1 MPDVQGR
8 IEELRSEGEAAIA
21 SASDAA
27 TLEEARVRYLGRK
40 AELTGI
46 LRGIAE
52 LPADQRGPVGSAA
65 NRAREALETSSEAR
79 RREIEAHDLERELR
93 ADAVDVTLPGSPAAP
108 IGSRNVLIR
117 TMREIEDVFVGLGYR
132 VMEGPEVELDYY
144 NFTALNHP
152 PGHPARM
159 AQDTFYVD
167 PQSLD
172 PELRLDPVPT
182 RPGEQ
187 VSGPAL
193 PPGPEDVV
201 LRTHTS
207 PMQVRSMEASEPPIM
222 IVVPGRCYRSDP
234 FDATHSPIFHQVEGL
249 AVGERITLAD
259 LKGTL
264 DEFAR
269 AVFGPERETRFRPG
283 FFPFTEPSVEVDV
296 SCFRCGGSGRLPDG
310 SRDPLCKGIGWIEI
324 LGSGM
329 VDPNV
334 YGFVADRGYDP
345 ERVQGFAFG
354 MGIERIA
361 MLKHGVPD
369 LRKFFDNDVRVLEQF
384 R

>member
-1 MPDVQGR
+1 MADAQAR
-8 IEELRSEGEAAIA
+8 IEELRREAEAAIA
-21 SASDAA
+21 GAASAAE
-27 TLEEARVRYLGRK
+27 LEELRVRYLGRK

-52 LPADQRGPVGSAA
+52 LPTEERGVVGKTG
-65 NRAREALETSSEAR
+65 NEAREALEELLDSRSAEVDAA
-79 RREIEAHDLERELR
+79 ELEQGLA
-93 ADAVDVTLPGSPAAP
+93 ADTVDVTLPGTPQAP
-108 IGSRNVLIR
+108 VGSRSLLIR
-117 TMREIEDVFVGLGYR
+117 TMREIEDVFIGLGYR

-167 PQSLD
+167 PGSLD
-172 PELRLDPVPT
+172 PDLRIDPAPT
-182 RPGEQ
+182 FPGEP
-187 VSGPAL
+187 VTGAAL
-193 PPGPEDVV
+193 PPGPEDVM

-207 PMQVRSMEASEPPIM
+207 PMQVRAMEAQEPPIF

-249 AVGERITLAD
+249 AVAEGITLAD

-269 AVFGPERETRFRPG
+269 ALFGPERETRFRPG

-296 SCFRCGGSGRLPDG
+296 SCFRCGGSGQLSDG
-310 SRDPLCKGIGWIEI
+310 SRDSICKGTGWIEI

-334 YGFVADRGYDP
+334 FGFVRDRGYDP
-345 ERVQGFAFG
+345 ERIQGFAFG

-369 LRKFFDNDVRVLEQF
+369 LRKFFENDVRVLEQF

>member
-1 MPDVQGR
+1 MVER
-8 IEELRSEGEAAIA
+8 IKQIRREAEEAI
-21 SASDAA
+21 SAAA
-27 TLEEARVRYLGRK
+27 TTEDLEQLRIAYLGRK

-46 LRGIAE
+46 LRGISQ
-52 LPADQRGPVGSAA
+52 LPDQERGTVGKAG
-65 NRAREALETSSEAR
+65 NQARQALESLLAGRAGELDSAEIDAR
-79 RREIEAHDLERELR
+79 LAEDRI
-93 ADAVDVTLPGSPAAP
+93 DVTLPGAP
-108 IGSRNVLIR
+108 LPSASRNLLAR
-117 TMREIEDVFVGLGYR
+117 TQREIEDVFVGLGYR

-167 PQSLD
+167 PASLSAD
-172 PELRLDPVPT
+172 LRIEPAPSFS
-182 RPGEQ
+182 GEA
-187 VSGPAL
+187 VTGSSL

-207 PMQVRSMEASEPPIM
+207 PMQVRAMEAQEPPIL

-234 FDATHSPIFHQVEGL
+234 FDATHSPVFHQVEGL
-249 AVGERITLAD
+249 AVAEGITLAD

-264 DEFAR
+264 DELAR
-269 AVFGPERETRFRPG
+269 AIFGPERSTRFRPG

-296 SCFRCGGSGRLPDG
+296 SCFKCDGSGDFEG
-310 SRDPLCKGIGWIEI
+310 SRCSICKGSGWIEI

-334 YGFVADRGYDP
+334 FGFVAHNGYDP

-369 LRKFFDNDVRVLEQF
+369 LRKFFENDVRVLEQF

>member
-1 MPDVQGR
+1 MLER
-8 IEELRSEGEAAIA
+8 IDSLRDEASAAIA
-21 SASDAA
+21 AA
-27 TLEEARVRYLGRK
+27 RDPAALEELRVRYLGRK
-40 AELTGI
+40 SELTAV
-46 LRGIAE
+46 LRGISE
-52 LPADQRGPVGSAA
+52 LEPDQRGPVGAAA
-65 NRAREALETSSEAR
+65 NEAR
-79 RREIEAHDLERELR
+79 RALEAELSARAEELEGAELERSL
-93 ADAVDVTLPGSPAAP
+93 AAGAIDVTLPGAPPAPAAAQ
-108 IGSRNVLIR
+108 NLLIR
-117 TMREIEDVFVGLGYR
+117 TQREIEDVFVGLGYR

-167 PQSLD
+167 PSTLAPD
-172 PELRLDPVPT
+172 VAVD
-182 RPGEQ
+182 G
-187 VSGPAL
+187 GL

-207 PMQVRSMEASEPPIM
+207 PMQVRAMENQEPPIM

-234 FDATHSPIFHQVEGL
+234 FDATHSPVFHQVEGL

-264 DEFAR
+264 DAIAR
-269 AVFGPERETRFRPG
+269 AIFGPQRETRFRPG

-296 SCFRCGGSGRLPDG
+296 SCFRCGGSGRLEDG
-310 SRDPLCKGIGWIEI
+310 SRDPLCKGVGWIEI
-324 LGSGM
+324 LGAGV

-334 YGFVADRGYDP
+334 FGFVRENGYDP

-361 MLKHGVPD
+361 MLKHAIPD
-369 LRKFFDNDVRVLEQF
+369 LRKFFENDVRVLEQF

>member
-1 MPDVQGR
+1 MADAQAR
-8 IEELRSEGEAAIA
+8 IDQLRSEAEAAIA
-21 SASDAA
+21 AASDAA
-27 TLEEARVRYLGRK
+27 ELEELRVRYLGRK
-40 AELTGI
+40 AELTGV
-46 LRGIAE
+46 LRGIGQ
-52 LPADQRGPVGSAA
+52 LPAEERGPVGTAG
-65 NRAREALETSSEAR
+65 NEARQALERQLEGRRAELEA
-79 RREIEAHDLERELR
+79 AELQDGLA
-93 ADAVDVTLPGSPAAP
+93 ADRVDVTLPGTPAVP
-108 IGSRNVLIR
+108 VGSRNLLIR

-167 PQSLD
+167 PDSLD
-172 PELRLDPVPT
+172 PELRIEPAPTSPGGPVA
-182 RPGEQ
+182 
-187 VSGPAL
+187 GPPH
-193 PPGPEDVV
+193 PPGPEDVL

-207 PMQVRSMEASEPPIM
+207 PMQVRAMEAQEPPIF

-249 AVGERITLAD
+249 AVADSITLAD

-264 DEFAR
+264 DEFAK
-269 AVFGPERETRFRPG
+269 ALFGPERETRFRPG

-296 SCFRCGGSGRLPDG
+296 SCFRCGGSGQLSDG
-310 SRDPLCKGIGWIEI
+310 TRDSICKGTGWIEI

-334 YGFVADRGYDP
+334 FGFVEANGYDP
-345 ERVQGFAFG
+345 ERIQGFAFG

-369 LRKFFDNDVRVLEQF
+369 LRKFFENDVRVLEQF

>member
-1 MPDVQGR
+1 MTTLEK
-8 IEELRSEGEAAIA
+8 IEQLSAEASAAIA
-21 SASDAA
+21 TAADAA
-27 TLEEARVRYLGRK
+27 ALEEMRVRFLGRK
-40 AELTGI
+40 SDLTSI
-46 LRGIAE
+46 LRGIADLE
-52 LPADQRGPVGSAA
+52 PAERGAVGKAA
-65 NRAREALETSSEAR
+65 NEVRQALEAELGERSRALEGA
-79 RREIEAHDLERELR
+79 ELERSL
-93 ADAVDVTLPGSPAAP
+93 AAGAIDVTLPGAPPAPTAAQ
-108 IGSRNVLIR
+108 NLLIR
-117 TMREIEDVFVGLGYR
+117 TQREIEDVFAGLGYQ
-132 VMEGPEVELDYY
+132 VLEGPEVELDYY

-167 PQSLD
+167 PETV
-172 PELRLDPVPT
+172 EL
-182 RPGEQ
+182 
-187 VSGPAL
+187 PA
-193 PPGPEDVV
+193 GPEDVV

-207 PMQVRSMEASEPPIM
+207 PMQVRAMEAQEPPLM

-234 FDATHSPIFHQVEGL
+234 FDATHSPVFHQVEGL
-249 AVGERITLAD
+249 AVGENITLAD

-264 DEFAR
+264 DALAR
-269 AVFGPERETRFRPG
+269 GIFGPERETRLRPG

-296 SCFRCGGSGRLPDG
+296 SCFGCGGTGLLPDG
-310 SRDPLCKGIGWIEI
+310 SRDPLCKGVGWIEI

-334 YGFVADRGYDP
+334 FGFVRENGYDP

-361 MLKHGVPD
+361 MLKHAIPD
-369 LRKFFDNDVRVLEQF
+369 LRKFFENDVRVLRQF

>member
-1 MPDVQGR
+1 MR
-8 IEELRSEGEAAIA
+8 F
-21 SASDAA
+21 
-27 TLEEARVRYLGRK
+27 LGRK
-40 AELTGI
+40 SELTSI
-46 LRGIAE
+46 LRGIADLE
-52 LPADQRGPVGSAA
+52 PAERGPVGKAA
-65 NRAREALETSSEAR
+65 NEAR
-79 RREIEAHDLERELR
+79 QSLEAELGDRSTELEGAELERSL
-93 ADAVDVTLPGSPAAP
+93 AAGAIDVTLPGAPPAPSAAQ
-108 IGSRNVLIR
+108 NLLVR
-117 TMREIEDVFVGLGYR
+117 TQREIEDVFAGLGYQ
-132 VMEGPEVELDYY
+132 VLEGPEVELDYY

-167 PQSLD
+167 PETV
-172 PELRLDPVPT
+172 EL
-182 RPGEQ
+182 
-187 VSGPAL
+187 PA
-193 PPGPEDVV
+193 GPEDVV

-207 PMQVRSMEASEPPIM
+207 PMQVRAMEAQEPPIM

-234 FDATHSPIFHQVEGL
+234 FDATHSPVFHQVEGL
-249 AVGERITLAD
+249 AVGEDITLAD

-264 DEFAR
+264 DALAR
-269 AVFGPERETRFRPG
+269 GIFGPERETRFRPG

-296 SCFRCGGSGRLPDG
+296 SCFGCGGTGRLPDG
-310 SRDPLCKGIGWIEI
+310 SRDPLCKGVGWIEI

-334 YGFVADRGYDP
+334 FGFVRENGYDP

-361 MLKHGVPD
+361 MLKHAIPD
-369 LRKFFDNDVRVLEQF
+369 LRKFFENDVRVLRQF

>member
-1 MPDVQGR
+1 MPEVR
-8 IEELRSEGEAAIA
+8 ERLEEIRRHGETSIAAA
-21 SASDAA
+21 PDAA
-27 TLEEARVRYLGRK
+27 ALDQLRVAYLGRR
-40 AELTGI
+40 AELTQI

-52 LPADQRGPVGSAA
+52 LPAEQRGAVGSAA
-65 NRAREALETSSEAR
+65 NEVRRALERVLDSR
-79 RREIEAHDLERELR
+79 RAELEEGELADELR
-93 ADAVDVTLPGSPAAP
+93 GDAVDVTLPGTPALP
-108 IGSRNVLIR
+108 IGSRNLLIR
-117 TMREIEDVFVGLGYR
+117 TMREIEDVFIGLGYR

-152 PGHPARM
+152 PGHAARM

-167 PQSLD
+167 PASLD
-172 PELRLDPVPT
+172 GELRLAPAPSE
-182 RPGEQ
+182 PGQ
-187 VSGPAL
+187 SAAGPAL

-207 PMQVRSMEASEPPIM
+207 PMQVRAMEAAEPPIM

-249 AVGERITLAD
+249 AVAEDITLAD

-269 AVFGPERETRFRPG
+269 AIFGPDRETRFRPG

-296 SCFRCGGSGRLPDG
+296 SCFRCGGSGVLEDG

-334 YGFVADRGYDP
+334 YGFVSDRGYDP
-345 ERVQGFAFG
+345 EVVQGFAFG